1 MRVPCIAL
9 PMQLV
14 AYALTKTDSFAGLYR
29 DPRFYG
35 PVSKV
40 VNSLTPDDH
49 YNLMC
54 TLASINRSK
63 GQVVKK
69 YRVGLERAGR
79 KDDRRFL
86 PYMMGTQADK
96 AAGPICA
103 VMTEAFPAVYEHLA
117 DAKRED
123 GHATGSHFRDAAD
136 TLERI
141 FHDMD
146 IADALDKSG
155 GIASRVGRR
164 KAGS

>member
-1 MRVPCIAL
+1 M
-9 PMQLV
+9 
-14 AYALTKTDSFAGLYR
+14 
-29 DPRFYG
+29 
-35 PVSKV
+35 SKV
-40 VNSLTPDDH
+40 VNSLTPEDH
-49 YNLMC
+49 YNLVC

-69 YRVGLERAGR
+69 YRVGLERAGS

-86 PYMMGTQADK
+86 PYMMDTKAFK
-96 AAGPICA
+96 AAGSICA
-103 VMTEAFPAVYEHLA
+103 VLTDSFPAVHEHLA
-117 DAKRED
+117 EAKRED
-123 GHATGSHFRDAAD
+123 GHATGSHFRDAAE

-155 GIASRVGRR
+155 SIASRVGGRR